1 MQKKKR
7 MEHVSF
13 VLAVDGILVFIFTF
27 KETFLLSYFSV
38 TKSTKSQQR
47 EHSPLFANSLRV
59 HELVARSS
67 AWRVRAA
74 KDKVKI
80 GGFAALR
87 NLILPRVR
95 TYHTKKPSRFVHA
108 LPARPHIKVG
118 IDRFAK
124 RTRSA
129 SPRQGIRVWVPAL
142 WSSCAD
148 GIESVLSVFLH
159 AHEKLTNAL
168 LHRLIY
174 AIMLWVICME
184 KQLPKRKHPRLNNF
198 DYSSAGAY
206 FVTICTWNRR
216 CLLSDIVGRGLAPA
230 DKVRYTSLGEI
241 AEKQLLL
248 LNERYPN
255 LTVDQYVIMPNH
267 IHIVFMI
274 DNKAAGASPRPTIS
288 DIVCAY
294 KSLTMRE
301 SGKIGFD
308 GKLFQT
314 SFHEHVVRGYEDY
327 IEIRKYI
334 SENPTKWHSDEL
346 YSEI

>member
-1 MQKKKR
+1 M
-7 MEHVSF
+7 
-13 VLAVDGILVFIFTF
+13 
-27 KETFLLSYFSV
+27 
-38 TKSTKSQQR
+38 
-47 EHSPLFANSLRV
+47 
-59 HELVARSS
+59 
-67 AWRVRAA
+67 
-74 KDKVKI
+74 
-80 GGFAALR
+80 
-87 NLILPRVR
+87 
-95 TYHTKKPSRFVHA
+95 
-108 LPARPHIKVG
+108 
-118 IDRFAK
+118 
-124 RTRSA
+124 SA

-142 WSSCAD
+142 RSSCAD
-148 GIESVLSVFLH
+148 GMESVLSVFLH

-248 LNERYPN
+248 LNERYPS

-334 SENPTKWHSDEL
+334 LENPTKWHSDEL